1 MSDIERIHKCQFCDK
16 TFVRKSWFLRHMCV
30 KKRKFEET
38 NDIVV
43 QQGYRLYV
51 YWMTAQN
58 MVKRGKVPDFDKFL
72 KSPYKQRIV
81 DVVMFCREHGLSS
94 PYSYIDWVLQ
104 YKIPTYK
111 WCNDDIQSLD
121 YYKTFVNAH
130 ENAEDQALC
139 TLKEVERW
147 IMENP
152 TQRTAEEFF
161 ERLTPGVILTWVRQ
175 RKLKPWVLFTY
186 GPIADKWLEDDTYN
200 ADVFYRIDDLVNN
213 DYWAEKIA
221 DDPDSVSLVT
231 QIMDQVWDFQMS
243 I

>member
-1 MSDIERIHKCQFCDK
+1 
-16 TFVRKSWFLRHMCV
+16 
-30 KKRKFEET
+30 
-38 NDIVV
+38 
-43 QQGYRLYV
+43 
-51 YWMTAQN
+51 
-58 MVKRGKVPDFDKFL
+58 
-72 KSPYKQRIV
+72 
-81 DVVMFCREHGLSS
+81 
-94 PYSYIDWVLQ
+94 
-104 YKIPTYK
+104 
-111 WCNDDIQSLD
+111 
-121 YYKTFVNAH
+121 
-130 ENAEDQALC
+130 
-139 TLKEVERW
+139 
-147 IMENP
+147 MENP